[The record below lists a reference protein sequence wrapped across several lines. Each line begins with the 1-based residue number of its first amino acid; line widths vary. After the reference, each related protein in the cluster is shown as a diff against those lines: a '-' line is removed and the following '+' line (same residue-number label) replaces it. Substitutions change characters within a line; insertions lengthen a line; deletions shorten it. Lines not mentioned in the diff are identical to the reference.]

1 MKIDIPYFIRQVLRE
16 QRKVYLPEI
25 GTFILSQSPAQI
37 SDDKSLI
44 HPPSLNILFNDEPS
58 VDQSLKKYIQ
68 ETDKFSNSKIDKAIS
83 DYSQSAFNKLININS
98 NKIEGLGT
106 LIRNEE
112 LDVVSFEPALDLF
125 TKEYK
130 NLSSLSIKP
139 IERIKESSAVD
150 YVIDTQD
157 QSVRPESKFGWLQP
171 IIAGIMIAVLVI
183 MFAIMFKKCSNKDA
197 TMFND
202 PNEAT
207 GALEESTLEGTTDT
221 FTGKTE
227 TQSIADLEKKY
238 QEVDKMLEGTSI
250 PDETDSKLNEELK
263 QLIDNSK
270 VNKNE
275 TKKAD
280 AFAEAAV
287 EEEPVVKTAVVEN
300 TAGTENKYAD
310 IIPESGKCIIILG
323 SLKKA
328 SNITRMISLI
338 EREGKKAYTSQY
350 NGMTRVGFSFDCS
363 DVDIDVY
370 LNEIRKRLSSKA
382 WYLDPTV
389 SIPYK

>member
-44 HPPSLNILFNDEPS
+44 HPPSLNILFNDDPS
-58 VDQSLKKYIQ
+58 TDHSLKKYIQ
-68 ETDKFSNSKIDKAIS
+68 ETDRFTNSKIDKAIS

-98 NKIEGLGT
+98 NKINGLGT

-112 LDVVSFEPALDLF
+112 LDKITFEPVLDLF
-125 TKEYK
+125 TKEFR

-139 IERIKESSAVD
+139 IERIKENSAVD
-150 YVIDTQD
+150 YVIDTQN
-157 QSVRPESKFGWLQP
+157 QSIRSESKFGWLQP
-171 IIAGIMIAVLVI
+171 IIAGIMIAALVI
-183 MFAIMFKKCSNKDA
+183 LFVIMFKKCSNEDT

-202 PNEAT
+202 PNEEIGT
-207 GALEESTLEGTTDT
+207 LDESTLDGTTDI
-221 FTGKTE
+221 FTKRTE
-227 TQSIADLEKKY
+227 TQSNVDLDKKY

-250 PDETDSKLNEELK
+250 LDKTDAKLNEELK

-275 TKKAD
+275 TSKAVVI
-280 AFAEAAV
+280 AEAAV
-287 EEEPVVKTAVVEN
+287 EKEPVVKTPEVEN
-300 TAGTENKYAD
+300 TAGSENKFAD

-323 SLKKA
+323 SLKRA

-338 EREGKKAYTSQY
+338 ERDGKKAFTSQY
-350 NGMTRVGFSFDCS
+350 KGMTRVGFKFDCS

-370 LNEIRKRLSSKA
+370 LNDIRKRLSSKA

-389 SIPYK
+389 SIPYN